1 MYAVCR
7 TISPSNLCSET
18 VLDLGGFDIDT
29 ELFEPLQRLLDQ
41 YKGAKALSKYVTHA
55 CLEFCST
62 VHFRK
67 LTKRLEDLIQDS
79 TALKAHLVPQ
89 MKALSNFVP
98 ELVNFGI
105 SVRACAL

>member
-1 MYAVCR
+1 VGH
-7 TISPSNLCSET
+7 SET
-18 VLDLGGFDIDT
+18 VLDLGGYDIDT

-41 YKGAKALSKYVTHA
+41 YKGAKALSKWVSLP
-55 CLEFCST
+55 CLSLRLIDCS
-62 VHFRK
+62 FRK

-79 TALKAHLVPQ
+79 AALKAHLVPQ

-105 SVRACAL
+105 SVGLSSSCSRLQQQLI